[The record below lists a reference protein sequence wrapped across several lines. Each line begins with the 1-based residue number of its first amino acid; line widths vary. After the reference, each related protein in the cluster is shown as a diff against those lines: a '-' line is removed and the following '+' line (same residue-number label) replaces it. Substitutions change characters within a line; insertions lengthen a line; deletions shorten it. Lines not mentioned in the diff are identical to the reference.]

1 MSRINFSRLRSLTV
15 REIASALRRD
25 GFVEDPGGG
34 SHRHFLHPD
43 GRKVTVAFH
52 GSGQT
57 FHIRT
62 LRSIIQRQARW
73 TMDDLR
79 RLGLI

>member
-1 MSRINFSRLRSLTV
+1 MSRINFSQLRSLTV
-15 REIASALRRD
+15 REVASALRHD

-34 SHRHFLHPD
+34 SDGDFLHPD

-57 FHIRT
+57 FHTRI
-62 LRSIIQRQARW
+62 LRSIILRQARW
-73 TMDDLR
+73 NMDDLR
-79 RLGLI
+79 RLGLV